1 MSTSF
6 ISAFKSDFGMER
18 IQVADKDFQ
27 QDEAGSG
34 DENMELGHLL
44 TREMAR
50 KQAHTA
56 AEKKRRDAIRRGYD
70 DLGVLVPA
78 CVEAGKNQLST
89 TKLSKATILSKTID
103 YIEQIK
109 EEEAEQQEQLNK
121 LQYEAQGQKIVL
133 QNYETMIKNQRLNPS
148 QQSISTNDQVKVNYF
163 KSLCDELFKS
173 FDAEVDCKSF
183 ETLSRGML
191 HWSERHC
198 QREHFS
204 HIFNN
209 IAFQSHLELTPQVGN
224 GQNGVGSEFRGGQ
237 PGQQYYVSS
246 NRR

>member
-1 MSTSF
+1 M
-6 ISAFKSDFGMER
+6 IAE
-18 IQVADKDFQ
+18 KDVQ
-27 QDEAGSG
+27 QDE
-34 DENMELGHLL
+34 ELGQLL
-44 TREMAR
+44 TREIAR

-70 DLGVLVPA
+70 DLGALVPT
-78 CVEAGKNQLST
+78 CVQAGKNQLST

-103 YIEQIK
+103 YIELIK
-109 EEEAEQQEQLNK
+109 EEEAAQQEQLSK

-148 QQSISTNDQVKVNYF
+148 QQSISSNDQVKVNYF

-183 ETLSRGML
+183 ATLSRGML

-198 QREHFS
+198 QKEHIA
-204 HIFNN
+204 HLFNN
-209 IAFQSHLELTPQVGN
+209 IAFQSHIELTPQVGN
-224 GQNGVGSEFRGGQ
+224 GHDATIVRRNS
-237 PGQQYYVSS
+237 GQQQYFP
-246 NRR
+246 